1 MQTNQESTNVLE
13 RRIDLTISMDTVEAQ
28 VQARLKQLSR
38 TVKMPGFRPGKVPLK
53 MVEQTH
59 GGQARSEA
67 IGAAVE
73 QAFGQKIQEE
83 KLRIAGQPRI
93 EPKDGAADGAMEF
106 TAVFE
111 VYPEITL
118 GDLSERQIERPS
130 LEVTDA
136 EVDKTIEVLRKQR
149 TTYEAADREAAAED
163 RVVIDFTGRKD
174 GEVFQGG
181 EATDFPFV
189 VGAGSMLKDF
199 EDAVVGMKAGE
210 TKKFNMSFPE
220 DYHAADLAGKEVEF
234 EITVKEVGVAKLPEV
249 NEDFAKA
256 LGVADGDVTKMRAEV
271 KANLERE
278 VSHRLK
284 ARVKEQAM
292 DALLE
297 AHPIEVPRALVARE
311 AEQMAGNARRD
322 MEQRGMATK
331 DLPISAEWFVEQ
343 AQRRVKLGLVLA
355 ELVKA
360 KDLYAKPEQVR
371 ALVEDFAASYEDPKE
386 VIDWYYS
393 QPERMA
399 QAEALVIEDNAVE
412 WVLAN
417 AKTEDKS
424 IDFDELM
431 GSAA

>member
-1 MQTNQESTNVLE
+1 MQTNQESTNALE
-13 RRIDLTISMDTVEAQ
+13 RRIDLSISMDTVEAQ

-93 EPKDGAADGAMEF
+93 EPKEGGSEGAMEF

-149 TTYEAADREAAAED
+149 TTYEAVDREAAAED

-220 DYHAADLAGKEVEF
+220 DYHAAELAGKEVEF
-234 EITVKEVGVAKLPEV
+234 EITLKEVGAAKLPEV
-249 NEDFAKA
+249 DGEFAKA

-417 AKTEDKS
+417 AKTEEKS